1 MAFKPS
7 ARRSVK
13 IESTELDL
21 RPIMNMMCILIPLLL
36 SCSQFVKNSWLELNL
51 PPVGGGASTTSNE
64 DKPDKPKDE
73 PRKVGLKLVI
83 TEKGFTIAG
92 NAVVLTGASGGGPT
106 LPKLSSGH
114 YDFEGLDQKLKEAV
128 KAIGGKGFEDER
140 VIIITA
146 EDVIE
151 YQTIVTTMDIIG
163 GAAVKEL
170 QDPDTKKIIKQPWFI
185 NIGVGKIVL

>member
-7 ARRSVK
+7 ARRSQK

-36 SCSQFVKNSWLELNL
+36 SCSRFVKNSWLELNL
-51 PPVGGGASTTSNE
+51 PPVGGGAAAGPSE

-92 NAVVLTGASGGGPT
+92 NSVVLAGSAGGGPT
-106 LPKLSSGH
+106 LPKLSDGR
-114 YDFEGLDQKLKEAV
+114 YDFTGLDQKLKEAV

-146 EDVIE
+146 EDIIE
-151 YQTIVTTMDIIG
+151 YQTIITTMDIINA
-163 GAAVKEL
+163 AAVKEL
-170 QDPDTKKIIKQPWFI
+170 QDENKKIVKQPWFI

>member
-7 ARRSVK
+7 ARRSIKV
-13 IESTELDL
+13 ESTELDL

-36 SCSQFVKNSWLELNL
+36 SCSRFVKNSWLELNL
-51 PPVGGGASTTSNE
+51 PPVGGGAAAGPSE
-64 DKPDKPKDE
+64 DKQDKPKEE

-92 NAVVLTGASGGGPT
+92 NSVILSGSAGGGPT
-106 LPKLSSGH
+106 LPKLSDGK
-114 YDFEGLDQKLKEAV
+114 YDFMGLDQKLKDAV

-151 YQTIVTTMDIIG
+151 YQTIIMTMDIIN
-163 GAAVKEL
+163 GAAIKEL
-170 QDPDTKKIIKQPWFI
+170 MDENKKIVKQPWFI